1 MVGLGEIVP
10 SGWQKVLERI
20 LEQPIEIEFLEIGS
34 PQSDKIKKKIELT
47 FKESSPDE
55 IKTAFPLRTEELAE
69 YKPIAERAASPKQ
82 ISHYLLGSKITYN
95 VNKITW
101 YSDKVFQ
108 ECCTS
113 LGIEKP
119 PEELVKLFRI
129 AFSHVVRKH
138 MLFHY
143 KVERGSRLLPEDRY
157 WEYRVKIYER
167 SDAQTKGVLEEA
179 LADAY
184 AVTYV
189 EDEIRALQS
198 PVSMPISKESLV
210 AGFRKMIRAAFI
222 NDSRP
227 PGYREAK
234 NFLLEFENLR
244 DANTI
249 ESIQSLLLYS
259 AILKGVSN
267 IDGVFRGLSWLY
279 RELTFLEPTNL
290 EKWPLPPA
298 PPYPTKSFLLFV
310 ENFRSDASLF
320 LLLLLP
326 PTEEPFIDKEF
337 YPKRLPVK

>member
-1 MVGLGEIVP
+1 MIGLGEITP

-34 PQSDKIKKKIELT
+34 PQSDKMKKKIELT

-108 ECCTS
+108 ECCAS